1 MFLNFMRRQCCQF
14 RIDIL
19 GMLTEVC
26 QFAGDFIDIDSVLFY
41 GAASGTYKYKFV
53 WNVHHIRPTKNQ
65 NSPNG
70 RPVVM
75 YKLSM
80 IYGTR
85 SYLQSVDEDKIEV
98 CRDECV
104 FRDEHPCDRDK
115 NRWTSPTNID
125 DAMQL
130 YCDIRNMLLV
140 DLRR

>member
-1 MFLNFMRRQCCQF
+1 MRGDRGTGNGHVAQMQAFM
-14 RIDIL
+14 
-19 GMLTEVC
+19 TEKESL
-26 QFAGDFIDIDSVLFY
+26 IY
-41 GAASGTYKYKFV
+41 GRNTV

-75 YKLSM
+75 YKLPM